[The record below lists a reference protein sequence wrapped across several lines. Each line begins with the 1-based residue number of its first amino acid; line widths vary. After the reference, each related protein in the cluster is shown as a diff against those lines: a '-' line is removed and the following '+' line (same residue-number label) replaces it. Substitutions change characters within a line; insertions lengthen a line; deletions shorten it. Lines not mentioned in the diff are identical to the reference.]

1 MSETIRYK
9 PWAEPGAAG
18 VTFLPKMTEHP
29 EPGGVN
35 WIYAEVFTVVV
46 VGVEPPPELRVELR
60 HPRPGRRRSQTAS
73 RA

>member
-18 VTFLPKMTEHP
+18 MTEHP

-35 WIYAEVFTVVV
+35 ATCALLLSMVHN
-46 VGVEPPPELRVELR
+46 G
-60 HPRPGRRRSQTAS
+60 
-73 RA
+73 